1 METILSQWHFD
12 LGASLLFIILVAF
25 YFKLSNGKILKNAA
39 LYFGGCLLML
49 VLATSPLHFLGM
61 HYLLSAYM
69 VMHILLLLICGPL
82 ILMGI
87 PQETENK
94 VIKSL
99 SIFFNH
105 YPWIGWLSG
114 IGLMWFWHIP
124 TIFDASFP
132 KHHDLFSIS
141 PLAFLHLST
150 LLLAGVFFSW
160 PILGPHKNLRTHPL
174 VGVVY
179 LFTACVGCSVLG
191 LFLTFAPPTL
201 YHHYF
206 MADEFGFST
215 FIKNNW
221 GINRANDQQMA
232 GLTMWVPCCF
242 IYLSG
247 CMILFFKWINE
258 KEEIKVAHQKLEKN
272 YL

>member
-1 METILSQWHFD
+1 METILLQWSFD
-12 LGASLLFIILVAF
+12 FGASLLFIALISV
-25 YFKLSNGKILKNAA
+25 YFKLSSNQLLKGAG
-39 LYFGGCLLML
+39 LYFAGCFLML
-49 VLATSPLHFLGM
+49 ILALSPLHFLGM

-87 PQETENK
+87 PRETENK
-94 VIKSL
+94 TIKSL
-99 SIFFNH
+99 SWFFNR

-124 TIFDASFP
+124 SIFDASFP
-132 KHHDLFSIS
+132 KQHDLLSIS
-141 PLAFLHLST
+141 PLAFLHLAT

-160 PILGPHKNLRTHPL
+160 PILGPHKSLRIHPL

-201 YHHYF
+201 YHHYY
-206 MADEFGFST
+206 MSDEFGFST
-215 FIKNNW
+215 LIKNGW
-221 GINRANDQQMA
+221 DISRGNDQQMA

-247 CMILFFKWINE
+247 CMILFFKWMNE
-258 KEEIKVAHQKLEKN
+258 KEEDSINSSKLKRN